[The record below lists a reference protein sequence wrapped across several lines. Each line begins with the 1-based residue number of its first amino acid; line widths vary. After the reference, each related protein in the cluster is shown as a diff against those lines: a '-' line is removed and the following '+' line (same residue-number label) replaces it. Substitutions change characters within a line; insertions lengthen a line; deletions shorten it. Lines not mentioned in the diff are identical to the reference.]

1 MANTRPSSSS
11 TQTFL
16 VAGAVV
22 LAALGIYLNLGSN
35 SGDGGGADNGTAA
48 SPSTGAGRAASRARP
63 RDAAEGVRRLRISPE
78 RLDLGSVSQCGPRG
92 AYEIVLSNDG
102 TVPVTVVGWV
112 ATSSSIRPGI
122 APNAVIAPGGLL
134 KVPLEVDPLG
144 LGPKSHRLD
153 FRLDGNARGG
163 SVRIDYEIVSP
174 IVPMPVLVVRPERL
188 ETKIV
193 DLERVV
199 DPEQQAPAGKFAV
212 TAFEPPVARV
222 VGSAGDGHV
231 AIEIDFK
238 AIDALAAD
246 NPGSPLFDWEQ
257 RGETR
262 RWKAFDL
269 EIATDSEDCPSL
281 RLRVRNK

>member
-1 MANTRPSSSS
+1 MANTRPNSSS

-22 LAALGIYLNLGSN
+22 LAALGIYLNIGSDEP
-35 SGDGGGADNGTAA
+35 SGGAKGGGAA
-48 SPSTGAGRAASRARP
+48 SPGDAGRPTSRSRP
-63 RDAAEGVRRLRISPE
+63 RDDSEGVRRLRISPE
-78 RLDLGSVSQCGPRG
+78 KLNLGTISQCGPRG

-112 ATSSSIRPGI
+112 ATSSGIRPGI
-122 APNAVIAPGGLL
+122 APNAVVAPGGLL
-134 KVPLEVDPLG
+134 KVPIEIDPLG
-144 LGPKSHRLD
+144 LGPKSQRLD

-174 IVPMPVLVVRPERL
+174 IVPMPVLVVRPEVFD
-188 ETKIV
+188 TKIV

-199 DPEQQAPAGKFAV
+199 DPEREAPVGKFAV
-212 TAFEPPVARV
+212 TSFEPPVARV

-246 NPGSPLFDWEQ
+246 NPGSPLFEWEQ
-257 RGETR
+257 RRDVR

-269 EIATDSEDCPSL
+269 EIATDSEACPSL

>member
-1 MANTRPSSSS
+1 M
-11 TQTFL
+11 
-16 VAGAVV
+16 
-22 LAALGIYLNLGSN
+22 
-35 SGDGGGADNGTAA
+35 
-48 SPSTGAGRAASRARP
+48 
-63 RDAAEGVRRLRISPE
+63 
-78 RLDLGSVSQCGPRG
+78 
-92 AYEIVLSNDG
+92 
-102 TVPVTVVGWV
+102 
-112 ATSSSIRPGI
+112 
-122 APNAVIAPGGLL
+122 
-134 KVPLEVDPLG
+134 
-144 LGPKSHRLD
+144 
-153 FRLDGNARGG
+153 
-163 SVRIDYEIVSP
+163 RIDYEVTSP

-199 DPEQQAPAGKFAV
+199 DPEQQAPVGTFAV

-231 AIEIDFK
+231 AIEVDFK

>member
-1 MANTRPSSSS
+1 
-11 TQTFL
+11 
-16 VAGAVV
+16 VK
-22 LAALGIYLNLGSN
+22 
-35 SGDGGGADNGTAA
+35 
-48 SPSTGAGRAASRARP
+48 
-63 RDAAEGVRRLRISPE
+63 VRRRRGTPVGRPPAPGLRISPE
-78 RLDLGSVSQCGPRG
+78 KLNLGTISQCGPRG

-112 ATSSSIRPGI
+112 ATSSGIRPGI
-122 APNAVIAPGGLL
+122 APNAVVAPGGLL
-134 KVPLEVDPLG
+134 KVPIEIDPLG
-144 LGPKSHRLD
+144 LGPKSQRLD

-174 IVPMPVLVVRPERL
+174 IVPMPVLVVRPEVFD
-188 ETKIV
+188 TKIV

-199 DPEQQAPAGKFAV
+199 DPEREAPVGKFAV
-212 TAFEPPVARV
+212 TSFEPPVARV

-246 NPGSPLFDWEQ
+246 NPGSPLFEWEQ
-257 RGETR
+257 RRDMR

-269 EIATDSEDCPSL
+269 EIATDSEACPSL

>member
-1 MANTRPSSSS
+1 MANTRPNSSS

-22 LAALGIYLNLGSN
+22 LAALGIYLNLGSDEP
-35 SGDGGGADNGTAA
+35 SGGAKGGGAA
-48 SPSTGAGRAASRARP
+48 SSGDASRPTSRTRP
-63 RDAAEGVRRLRISPE
+63 RDDSEGVRRLRISPE
-78 RLDLGSVSQCGPRG
+78 KLNLGTISQCGPRG

-112 ATSSSIRPGI
+112 ATSSGIRPGI
-122 APNAVIAPGGLL
+122 APNAVVAPGGLL
-134 KVPLEVDPLG
+134 KVPIEIDPLG
-144 LGPKSHRLD
+144 LGPKSQRLD

-174 IVPMPVLVVRPERL
+174 IVPMPVLVVRPEVFD
-188 ETKIV
+188 TKIV

-199 DPEQQAPAGKFAV
+199 DPEREAPVGKFAV
-212 TAFEPPVARV
+212 TSFEPPVARV

-246 NPGSPLFDWEQ
+246 NPGSPLFEWEQ
-257 RGETR
+257 RRDMR

-269 EIATDSEDCPSL
+269 EIATDSEACPSL

>member
-1 MANTRPSSSS
+1 MANTRPNSSS

-22 LAALGIYLNLGSN
+22 LAALGIYLNLGSDEP
-35 SGDGGGADNGTAA
+35 SGGAKGGGAA
-48 SPSTGAGRAASRARP
+48 SSGDASRPTSRTRP
-63 RDAAEGVRRLRISPE
+63 RDDSEGVSRLRISPE
-78 RLDLGSVSQCGPRG
+78 KLNLGTISQCGPRG

-112 ATSSSIRPGI
+112 ATSSGIRPGI
-122 APNAVIAPGGLL
+122 APNAVVAPGGLL
-134 KVPLEVDPLG
+134 KVPIEIDPLG
-144 LGPKSHRLD
+144 LGPKSQRLD

-174 IVPMPVLVVRPERL
+174 IVPMPVLVVRPEVFD
-188 ETKIV
+188 TKIV

-199 DPEQQAPAGKFAV
+199 DPEREAPVGKFAV
-212 TAFEPPVARV
+212 TSFEPPVARV

-246 NPGSPLFDWEQ
+246 NPGSPLFEWEQ
-257 RGETR
+257 RRDMR

-269 EIATDSEDCPSL
+269 EIATDSEACPSL

>member
-22 LAALGIYLNLGSN
+22 LAALGIYLNLGSG
-35 SGDGGGADNGTAA
+35 SGGERHSNDGSTA
-48 SPSTGAGRAASRARP
+48 SPSTGAGRPAPRGRP
-63 RDAAEGVRRLRISPE
+63 RDAAEGIRRLRISPE
-78 RLDLGSVSQCGPRG
+78 KLDLGAISQCGPRG

-112 ATSSSIRPGI
+112 ATSSSIRPGV

-134 KVPLEVDPLG
+134 KVPIEIDPLG
-144 LGPKSHRLD
+144 LGPKSQRLD

-174 IVPMPVLVVRPERL
+174 IVPMPVLVVRPEVF
-188 ETKIV
+188 ETKVV

-199 DPEQQAPAGKFAV
+199 DPTSEASAGRFAV
-212 TAFEPPVARV
+212 TSFEPPVARV

-246 NPGSPLFDWEQ
+246 NAGSPLFDWEQ

-269 EIATDSEDCPSL
+269 EIATDSEDCPTL

>member
-1 MANTRPSSSS
+1 MANTRPNSSS

-22 LAALGIYLNLGSN
+22 LAALGIYLNIGSDEP
-35 SGDGGGADNGTAA
+35 SGGAKGGGAA
-48 SPSTGAGRAASRARP
+48 SPGDAGRPTSRSRP
-63 RDAAEGVRRLRISPE
+63 RDDSEGVRRLRISPE
-78 RLDLGSVSQCGPRG
+78 KLNLGTISQCGPRG

-112 ATSSSIRPGI
+112 ATSSGIRPGI
-122 APNAVIAPGGLL
+122 APNAVVAPGGLL
-134 KVPLEVDPLG
+134 KVPIEIDPLG
-144 LGPKSHRLD
+144 LGPKSQRLD

-174 IVPMPVLVVRPERL
+174 IVPMPVLVVRPEVFD
-188 ETKIV
+188 TKIV

-199 DPEQQAPAGKFAV
+199 DPEREAPVGKFAV
-212 TAFEPPVARV
+212 TSFEPPVARV

-246 NPGSPLFDWEQ
+246 NPGSPLFEWEQ
-257 RGETR
+257 RRDMR

-269 EIATDSEDCPSL
+269 EIATDSEACPSL

>member
-1 MANTRPSSSS
+1 MANTRPNSSS

-22 LAALGIYLNLGSN
+22 LAALGIYLNIGSDEP
-35 SGDGGGADNGTAA
+35 SGGAKGEGAA
-48 SPSTGAGRAASRARP
+48 SPGDAGRPTSRTRP
-63 RDAAEGVRRLRISPE
+63 RDDSEGVRRLRISPE
-78 RLDLGSVSQCGPRG
+78 KLNLGTISQCGPRG

-112 ATSSSIRPGI
+112 ATSSGIRPGI
-122 APNAVIAPGGLL
+122 APNAVVAPGGLL
-134 KVPLEVDPLG
+134 KVPIEIDPLG
-144 LGPKSHRLD
+144 LGPKSQRLD

-174 IVPMPVLVVRPERL
+174 IVPMPVLVVRPEVFD
-188 ETKIV
+188 TKIV

-199 DPEQQAPAGKFAV
+199 DPEREAPVGRFAV
-212 TAFEPPVARV
+212 TSFEPPVARV

-246 NPGSPLFDWEQ
+246 NPGSPLFEWEQ
-257 RGETR
+257 RRDVR

-269 EIATDSEDCPSL
+269 EIATDSEACPSL

>member
-1 MANTRPSSSS
+1 MANARPSSGS

-22 LAALGIYLNLGSN
+22 LAALGIYLNLGPGSGGERHSN
-35 SGDGGGADNGTAA
+35 DGSTA
-48 SPSTGAGRAASRARP
+48 SPSTGAGRSAPRSRP
-63 RDAAEGVRRLRISPE
+63 RDAAEGIRRLRISPE
-78 RLDLGSVSQCGPRG
+78 KLDLGAISQCGPRG
-92 AYEIVLSNDG
+92 AYEIVLSNDC

-112 ATSSSIRPGI
+112 ATSSSIRPGV

-134 KVPLEVDPLG
+134 KVPIEIDPLG
-144 LGPKSHRLD
+144 LGPKSQRLD

-174 IVPMPVLVVRPERL
+174 IVPMPVLVVRPEVF
-188 ETKIV
+188 ETKVV

-199 DPEQQAPAGKFAV
+199 DPASEASAGRFAV
-212 TAFEPPVARV
+212 TSFEPPVARV

-246 NPGSPLFDWEQ
+246 NAGSPLFDWEQ

-269 EIATDSEDCPSL
+269 EIATDSEDCPTL